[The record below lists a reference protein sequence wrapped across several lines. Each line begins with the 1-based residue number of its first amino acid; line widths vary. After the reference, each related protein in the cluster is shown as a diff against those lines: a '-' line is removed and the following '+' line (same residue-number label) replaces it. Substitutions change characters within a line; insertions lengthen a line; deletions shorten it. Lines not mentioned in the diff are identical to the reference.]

1 MALFIKY
8 LFIFLLTIPAAF
20 FVLHIYRTWIGQIR
34 RLSKINKRGED
45 RK

>member
-1 MALFIKY
+1 MTLFIKY
-8 LFIFLLTIPAAF
+8 LFIFLLTIPVAI

-34 RLSKINKRGED
+34 RIGRISKKGED